1 MSDCYGFMNLRS
13 NATKT
18 AINRAAYMSG
28 SDKPIN
34 QAHQLMVMR
43 RWLMCFLMGL
53 SLYKLISK
61 KGFFI

>member
-18 AINRAAYMSG
+18 AINRATYMSG

-53 SLYKLISK
+53 SL
-61 KGFFI
+61 